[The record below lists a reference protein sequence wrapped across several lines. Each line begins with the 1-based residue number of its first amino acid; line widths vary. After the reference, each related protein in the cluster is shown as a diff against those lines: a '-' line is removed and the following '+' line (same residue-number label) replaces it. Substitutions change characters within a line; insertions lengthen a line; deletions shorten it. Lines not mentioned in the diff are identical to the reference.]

1 LKFFE
6 ILKNYIKNL
15 FKNLKKSFLKYKKI
29 SPSFGLLAFL
39 TLSQPA
45 TVCSGDKTIVVDSEE
60 QENVKKLKYEPVV
73 SSRKQQN

>member
-29 SPSFGLLAFL
+29 SPSFGLLAFFDAES
-39 TLSQPA
+39 TGHCVQ
-45 TVCSGDKTIVVDSEE
+45 
-60 QENVKKLKYEPVV
+60 
-73 SSRKQQN
+73 RRQNHRGGQRGTGECQKIKI